1 LVTLRSRTSPEPAL
15 RCGIATVNVP
25 GVVRMDLEKWLWS
38 KKKICIRGGGPSKLR
53 LSTPYFLSRR
63 DIDRY
68 LAAFDEY
75 RAQRMT

>member
-1 LVTLRSRTSPEPAL
+1 
-15 RCGIATVNVP
+15 
-25 GVVRMDLEKWLWS
+25 MDLEQWLWS
-38 KKKICIRGGGPSKLR
+38 KKKICIRGGEPSKLR

-75 RAQRMT
+75 RAQRTT